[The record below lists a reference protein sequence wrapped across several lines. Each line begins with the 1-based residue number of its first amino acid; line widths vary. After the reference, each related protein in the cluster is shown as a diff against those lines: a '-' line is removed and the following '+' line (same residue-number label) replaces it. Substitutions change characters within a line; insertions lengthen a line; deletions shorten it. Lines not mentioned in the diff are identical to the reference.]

1 MIKRLTAY
9 TMIVCLYTFSLAF
22 AGGSGAYPNG
32 AEDFMSGAAPP
43 PGTYFLAYSNFY
55 SADQYKDNDGND
67 YASGPLADVEI
78 NVWANVLRLL
88 HVTDLRILGG
98 N

>member
-1 MIKRLTAY
+1 MINRLTAY

-22 AGGSGAYPNG
+22 AGGSGA
-32 AEDFMSGAAPP
+32 
-43 PGTYFLAYSNFY
+43 YFLAYSNFY